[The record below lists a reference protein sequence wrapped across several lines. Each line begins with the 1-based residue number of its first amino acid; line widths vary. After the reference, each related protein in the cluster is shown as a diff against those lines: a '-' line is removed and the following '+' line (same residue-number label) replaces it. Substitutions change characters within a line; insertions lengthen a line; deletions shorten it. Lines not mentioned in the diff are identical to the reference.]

1 MAAEASERKARLR
14 EGLARDRQ
22 YLLET
27 VAALS
32 AEDLARSAGHESDW
46 TVKDLI
52 GHIAYAEGSMIPLA
66 QGGVAGEARK
76 QPPDF
81 DIDRWNESRVRRAR
95 EQSVEQL
102 LERLSI
108 SREHLLALLD
118 TLSDADLDRPVYH
131 PTQKDTTVE
140 GIFRIIAGHERLH
153 ADELRAAAGASSA
166 D

>member
-1 MAAEASERKARLR
+1 MSDRKAQLR

-22 YLLET
+22 FLLDAI
-27 VAALS
+27 AALS
-32 AEDLARSAGHESDW
+32 EDDMARPCGHASDW

-66 QGGVAGEARK
+66 QGGVAGDAHK

-95 EQSVEQL
+95 SQSLPELLARLATSREQL
-102 LERLSI
+102 LS
-108 SREHLLALLD
+108 LLD
-118 TLSDADLDRPVYH
+118 TLTDADLARPVYH

-153 ADELRAAAGASSA
+153 GEELRAAAGTSTA
-166 D
+166 

>member
-1 MAAEASERKARLR
+1 MAETSERKAKLR

-22 YLLET
+22 ILLDA
-27 VAALS
+27 VAALTE
-32 AEDLARSAGHESDW
+32 EDYARSCGHESDW

-95 EQSVEQL
+95 EQSVPQL
-102 LERLSI
+102 LERLAT
-108 SREHLLALLD
+108 SREQLLALLD
-118 TLSDADLDRPVYH
+118 TLGDADLDR
-131 PTQKDTTVE
+131 
-140 GIFRIIAGHERLH
+140 
-153 ADELRAAAGASSA
+153 
-166 D
+166 